1 MFISGKN
8 KGCGAILQKKYP
20 LILRFHCQAHVA
32 NLVVKTASES
42 SDLVKRSIAV
52 VHELSKLSKDSI
64 KVREVLKAECN
75 DLVYPDSSLSV
86 KALRPLCPTRW
97 LCRFKPI
104 EATVSNYM
112 ALVAG
117 MTKIVEGKML
127 STAIARA
134 RAEGILKNLQKPATY
149 LGLCAT
155 LKPLSLLEQL
165 SLTLQAEEM
174 DLDSSDQAIKTVEE
188 QISKY
193 RDGDFATSF
202 QQTID
207 LVSKNPSMRALT
219 LPRQRLLDTEDIEKH
234 YRVLYLQFL
243 DKIIMELK
251 DRFSSGTKSA
261 DLGIYRELCSVFKS
275 GDFPPSLKS
284 YPELDFIKL
293 KIQTTRFREITN
305 CTSLHEARAAYRAM
319 STMERSYY
327 PQVLQ
332 LLRILLACPV
342 SASSCERSFSAL
354 RRVLKLG

>member
-1 MFISGKN
+1 
-8 KGCGAILQKKYP
+8 
-20 LILRFHCQAHVA
+20 
-32 NLVVKTASES
+32 
-42 SDLVKRSIAV
+42 
-52 VHELSKLSKDSI
+52 
-64 KVREVLKAECN
+64 
-75 DLVYPDSSLSV
+75 
-86 KALRPLCPTRW
+86 
-97 LCRFKPI
+97 
-104 EATVSNYM
+104 
-112 ALVAG
+112 
-117 MTKIVEGKML
+117 
-127 STAIARA
+127 
-134 RAEGILKNLQKPATY
+134 
-149 LGLCAT
+149 
-155 LKPLSLLEQL
+155 
-165 SLTLQAEEM
+165 
-174 DLDSSDQAIKTVEE
+174 
-188 QISKY
+188 
-193 RDGDFATSF
+193 
-202 QQTID
+202 
-207 LVSKNPSMRALT
+207 MRALT